1 MDDIDGNAID
11 IVGST
16 INPGR
21 RRPRHTPEAIMKD
34 GIHPEY
40 KEVLFIDP
48 SADFQFVT
56 RSTMDV
62 KNREKAKHTDG
73 KEYPVMRLDV
83 SSESHPFY
91 TGKQK
96 IVDVAGRVEK
106 FKQRYGAKKPLAAA
120 APATPATP
128 PAAA

>member
-1 MDDIDGNAID
+1 
-11 IVGST
+11 
-16 INPGR
+16 
-21 RRPRHTPEAIMKD
+21 MKP

-40 KEVLFIDP
+40 HEVLFIDP

-56 RSTMDV
+56 RSTIDI

-106 FKQRYGAKKPLAAA
+106 FKQRYGTGTMKAVGK
-120 APATPATP
+120 
-128 PAAA
+128 

>member
-1 MDDIDGNAID
+1 
-11 IVGST
+11 
-16 INPGR
+16 
-21 RRPRHTPEAIMKD
+21 MKD

-40 KEVLFIDP
+40 KDVLFIDP
-48 SADFQFVT
+48 SANFQFVT

-106 FKQRYGAKKPLAAA
+106 FKQRYGAKKPAA
-120 APATPATP
+120 APAAATEAVTP

>member
-1 MDDIDGNAID
+1 
-11 IVGST
+11 
-16 INPGR
+16 
-21 RRPRHTPEAIMKD
+21 MKD

-40 KEVLFIDP
+40 KDVLFIDP
-48 SADFQFVT
+48 SANFQFVT

-62 KNREKAKHTDG
+62 KNREKATHTDG

-106 FKQRYGAKKPLAAA
+106 FKQRYGAKKPAA
-120 APATPATP
+120 APAAATEAVTP